1 MQKSRKEKTA
11 ELTGESARLITNIR
25 NLTDMTKY

>member
-11 ELTGESARLITNIR
+11 ELTGESARLITR